1 VRPLID
7 AVLIWKKLLVTVFP
21 LLFLALAPPILGKDF
36 WEEKSYKEWSERE
49 CRKMLQNSPWST
61 DETVQGIRIMSPDD
75 RILADGGQPYLKY
88 QLQLRSALPVRQAI
102 IRMAQIAQKY
112 DDLKPEQKQMFDQQ
126 AESFLAQ
133 DLSQWVIIY
142 VTFDTNIPTLDL
154 SLRQAWQIQTA
165 EQLKNLV
172 YLYSSKGDK
181 VPIERFVPPQPGQR
195 AFQFIFPRQ
204 YQGKEILG
212 PEDKSLYLEFP
223 NIGGAGSGSSGG
235 PKEFRT
241 DKMRFGGKVEY

>member
-1 VRPLID
+1 MGALMNRISIRKIIPAI
-7 AVLIWKKLLVTVFP
+7 VLLMLLLVLVPT
-21 LLFLALAPPILGKDF
+21 ILGKDF
-36 WEEKSYKEWSERE
+36 WIEKNYKKWSERE
-49 CRKMLQNSPWST
+49 CRKMLQNSPWSK
-61 DETVQGIRIMSPDD
+61 DETVQAVRIMSQDD

-102 IRMAQIAQKY
+102 IRLAQIAQKY

-133 DLSQWVIIY
+133 DLSQWVIVY

-165 EQLKNLV
+165 DQLKNLV
-172 YLYSSKGDK
+172 YLYGSKGDK
-181 VPIERFVPPQPGQR
+181 VPIERFVPPQPNQR
-195 AFQFIFPRQ
+195 SFQFIFPRQ

-212 PEDKSLYLEFP
+212 SEDKSLYLEFP

-235 PKEFRT
+235 PKEFKT